1 MQASNKSDATQ
12 VYEGATRATKTGIKD
27 SIKYSFER

>member
-12 VYEGATRATKTGIKD
+12 VYEGATRATKTGIKMLLN
-27 SIKYSFER
+27 IF